1 MRGAVQ
7 RYYCTT
13 KRLIFLFSFFFQVYS
28 AEVLAGNVGNL
39 EMYDT
44 VSKAVIRVKR
54 EKIISVG
61 HETSMST
68 HQV

>member
-1 MRGAVQ
+1 
-7 RYYCTT
+7 
-13 KRLIFLFSFFFQVYS
+13 VYS

-61 HETSMST
+61 HEMIEYVNTSNMKM
-68 HQV
+68 Q

>member
-1 MRGAVQ
+1 M
-7 RYYCTT
+7 
-13 KRLIFLFSFFFQVYS
+13 YS

-61 HETSMST
+61 HEMIEYVNTSNMKM
-68 HQV
+68 Q